1 MKIQDQNY
9 VPHSTR
15 HPPLMMVGK
24 FIDRSETG
32 MDDNDR
38 PLAPGVALASRK
50 LLRRVGYRPGM
61 PIRPEWCRPFRRFFQ
76 ARVGDRCTLVV
87 SQFAKFWEITRFR
100 WDAKLDREIE
110 EDLAFGTTLI
120 VTQDYVQAMQL
131 AMYCHYNEPPAGLRW
146 LELINKKTADELP
159 EQLRIELEQAEQ
171 RITQ

>member
-38 PLAPGVALASRK
+38 PLAPGVALASRE

-61 PIRPEWCRPFRRFFQ
+61 PIRPEWRRPFHRFFR
-76 ARVGDRCTLVV
+76 ADVGDGCTLVV

-100 WDAKLDREIE
+100 WDDELDREIE

-131 AMYCHYNEPPAGLRW
+131 ARFCHYNEPPARLGW
-146 LELINKKTADELP
+146 LELVNKKTADEL
-159 EQLRIELEQAEQ
+159 LQAA
-171 RITQ
+171 RGHASPTQSHTC